1 MADSP
6 TPDSR
11 RRLAGSAVALLGA
24 ALFAI
29 PLYDI
34 WEDTTELGWGIL
46 PSLVENITLF
56 ALAALLVAGGVW
68 LARSEWD
75 SDHVTTVA
83 STTFAG
89 FVATAIL
96 FAWIVAVQ
104 LWVMHELK
112 PYVIALDAVVVG
124 ALGSFGIGVY
134 RARSD
139 SRRRDLQVER
149 NRLVGLFENTSDAVA
164 TVELADGS
172 PAVSSANERFRET
185 FDDPDAAIEAAARLA
200 GTSVSSLFDGDH
212 GGEPTTQEIAYS
224 EANGVHEVAYG
235 DRNDSDGREF
245 IVQFVPYDTDRG
257 RTYVYVVA
265 TDVTEQKQLARER
278 EANERL
284 DLLHEYASKLVN
296 AESRDRAAALAREAV
311 EELYAPSD
319 VRVVLDGEVVAGLDD
334 SDSTFNTVAEVGDR
348 GCIELIAHLATREL
362 NAVNVLATHLDD
374 VLGRL
379 DYERELAAER
389 EELDFINRTLRHN
402 LLNDIQ
408 VVRARLQT
416 LDDADDEQLDD
427 HRDVLLDHLDRMA
440 EFVQTMRTYTKSLV
454 EDDEHVLRPVDLQP
468 ALEDVADGTRNA
480 YEDAVVSLGDI
491 PHVAVSADELL
502 EPVLENVLT
511 NAVEHNDKETPR
523 VHVDAER
530 HGDWVTVRVADNGP
544 GISDDRKEAV
554 FERGELGEHSS
565 GSGFGLFLVRKTVES
580 YGGGVEIRD
589 NEPTGTVVRITLPV
603 AST

>member
-1 MADSP
+1 MADSL
-6 TPDSR
+6 TSDSR
-11 RRLAGSAVALLGA
+11 RRLAGYAVAFLGA
-24 ALFAI
+24 ALFAV
-29 PLYDI
+29 PLYDV

-46 PSLVENITLF
+46 PSLVENVTLF

-75 SDHVTTVA
+75 SDHATTVV

-89 FVATAIL
+89 FVATAAL
-96 FAWIVAVQ
+96 FAWIVAIQ
-104 LWVMHELK
+104 LWTMHELK

-149 NRLVGLFENTSDAVA
+149 NRLAGLFENTSDAVA
-164 TVELADGS
+164 TVELADCS
-172 PAVSSANERFRET
+172 PTVSSTNERFRET
-185 FDDPDAAIEAAARLA
+185 FDDPDAAIEAASRLA

-212 GGEPTTQEIAYS
+212 GGETTTQEIAYS
-224 EANGVHEVAYG
+224 VANGVHEVAYG
-235 DRNDSDGREF
+235 DRGDHDAREF
-245 IVQFVPYDTDRG
+245 IVQFVPYETDRG

-348 GCIELIAHLATREL
+348 GRVELVAHLATREL

-454 EDDEHVLRPVDLQP
+454 EDDEHVLRPVDLRP

-491 PHVAVSADELL
+491 PQVAVSADELL

>member
-1 MADSP
+1 MLDSD

-11 RRLAGSAVALLGA
+11 RRRLAGYAVAALGVALLA
-24 ALFAI
+24 V

-34 WEDTTELGWGIL
+34 WEDTTELGWGLL
-46 PSLVENITLF
+46 PTLVENATLF
-56 ALAALLVAGGVW
+56 ALVGLLVAGGVW
-68 LARSEWD
+68 LARSNWD
-75 SDHVTTVA
+75 DDHVTTVA

-89 FVATAIL
+89 FAATTVL

-104 LWVMHELK
+104 LWTMHEPK
-112 PYVIALDAVVVG
+112 PYIIALDTVVGG

-149 NRLVGLFENTSDAVA
+149 NRLAGLFENTSDAVA
-164 TVELADGS
+164 TIELTDGS
-172 PAVSSANERFRET
+172 PALSSTNERFLET
-185 FDDPDAAIEAAARLA
+185 FADPDAAIADAARLA
-200 GTSVSSLFDGDH
+200 DTSLSSLLDGDH
-212 GGEPTTQEIAYS
+212 GGETTTREVAYS
-224 EANGVHEVAYG
+224 DADGVHELAAA
-235 DRNDSDGREF
+235 DRDAREF
-245 IVQFVPYDTDRG
+245 IVQFVPHDTDRG

-265 TDVTEQKQLARER
+265 TDVTEQQQLARER

-284 DLLHEYASKLVN
+284 GLLHEYASKLVN
-296 AESRDRAAALAREAV
+296 AQNRDRAAALAREAI
-311 EELYAPSD
+311 EELYAPAA
-319 VRVVLDGEVVAGLDD
+319 VRVVLDGEVVVGSDD
-334 SDSTFNTVAEVGDR
+334 ADTAFNTVADVGDR
-348 GCIELIAHLATREL
+348 GRIELAAHLATREL

-379 DYERELAAER
+379 DYERELASER

-402 LLNDIQ
+402 LLNDVQ

-416 LDDADDEQLDD
+416 LDGADDLAD

-440 EFVQTMRTYTKSLV
+440 EFVQTMRTYTESLV
-454 EDDEHVLRPVDLQP
+454 EDGEHVLEPVDLRP
-468 ALEDVADGTRNA
+468 ALADVVDGTRNA
-480 YEDAVVSLGDI
+480 YEDAEVSLGDV
-491 PHVAVSADELL
+491 PEVAVSADELL
-502 EPVLENVLT
+502 EPVLENVLA

-523 VHVDAER
+523 VHADAER

-544 GISDDRKEAV
+544 GVPDDRKDAV

-580 YGGGVEIRD
+580 YGGGVELRD

-603 AST
+603 A

>member
-11 RRLAGSAVALLGA
+11 RRRLAGHAIALLGA

-29 PLYDI
+29 PLYDV
-34 WEDTTELGWGIL
+34 WDDTTDLGWGIL
-46 PSLVENITLF
+46 PSLVENVTLF

-68 LARSEWD
+68 LARSESD
-75 SDHVTTVA
+75 SDHATTVM
-83 STTFAG
+83 STTFG
-89 FVATAIL
+89 GTVATAAL

-104 LWVMHELK
+104 TWTMNDLK

-149 NRLVGLFENTSDAVA
+149 NRLAGLFENTSDAVA

-172 PAVSSANERFRET
+172 PTVSSANEHFRET
-185 FDDPDAAIEAAARLA
+185 FDDPEAAIQEAAQLA
-200 GTSVSSLFDGDH
+200 GTSLSSLFDGDH
-212 GGEPTTQEIAYS
+212 RGEPTTQEIAYS

-235 DRNDSDGREF
+235 DRDDSDAREF

-296 AESRDRAAALAREAV
+296 AQNRDRAAALAREAV

-319 VRVVLDGEVVAGLDD
+319 VRVVLDGEVVAGPDN
-334 SDSTFNTVAEVGDR
+334 SNSTFNTVAKVGDR
-348 GCIELIAHLATREL
+348 GRIELAAHLATREL

-374 VLGRL
+374 VLDRL
-379 DYERELAAER
+379 DYERELAIER

-408 VVRARLQT
+408 VVKARLQT
-416 LDDADDEQLDD
+416 LDDGDDLLN

-454 EDDEHVLRPVDLQP
+454 EDDEHVLHPVDLRP

-511 NAVEHNDKETPR
+511 NAVEHNDKATPR
-523 VHVDAER
+523 IHVDAER

-580 YGGGVEIRD
+580 YGGGVEIKD